1 MFDCVILSHG
11 SLGNCLKNTVEQMM
25 GKQPGMVVISN
36 RGKDVESL
44 LSKLEGLFSKRKSKE
59 VFLFV
64 DLYGGSCWQVAKR
77 FGSKRGDVVL
87 ITGVNLPMLV
97 QFFSKR
103 DKLNKFELL
112 EKVVESGKGGI
123 VTEF

>member
-11 SLGNCLKNTVEQMM
+11 NLGNCLKNTVEQMM
-25 GKQPGMVVISN
+25 GKQPGMMVISN
-36 RGKDVESL
+36 RGKDIESL

-64 DLYGGSCWQVAKR
+64 DLYGGSCWQAAKR
-77 FGSKRGDVVL
+77 FGSKRDDVVL

-103 DKLNKFELL
+103 EKLNKFELL

>member
-1 MFDCVILSHG
+1 MFDCVILSHR

-64 DLYGGSCWQVAKR
+64 DLYGGSCWQAAKR
-77 FGSKRGDVVL
+77 FSSKRGDVVL